1 MAMNGR
7 VWETTHSGKMKG
19 IKSISTSC
27 ATNPHCIK
35 RQKDGCSVCS
45 KCYANTY
52 LKMRKGLK
60 EHIEE
65 NSIILSQTVLD
76 GREIPVMNDLVY
88 RFESFGDII
97 NATHLENYVIIAERN
112 PYTVFALWTKNIWI
126 LDEVFN
132 KKGIKR
138 PGNMRIVVSSP
149 LLNKPLELDRQKY
162 WMVDHIFTVFDKE
175 CIKTHN
181 IDINC
186 GAKSCI
192 GCQICYHND
201 TEFYVNEKLK

>member
-7 VWETTHSGKMKG
+7 VWETTHSGKMNG

-97 NATHLENYVIIAERN
+97 NATHLENYVRIAERN

-132 KKGIKR
+132 KKGIKK

-149 LLNKPLELDRQKY
+149 LLNKPLELDREKY
-162 WMVDHIFTVFDKE
+162 LMVDHIFTVFDKE
-175 CIKTHN
+175 CIKSHN
-181 IDINC
+181 IVINC
-186 GAKSCI
+186 GARSCL

>member
-1 MAMNGR
+1 
-7 VWETTHSGKMKG
+7 
-19 IKSISTSC
+19 
-27 ATNPHCIK
+27 
-35 RQKDGCSVCS
+35 
-45 KCYANTY
+45 
-52 LKMRKGLK
+52 
-60 EHIEE
+60 
-65 NSIILSQTVLD
+65 
-76 GREIPVMNDLVY
+76 MNDLVY

-97 NATHLENYVIIAERN
+97 NATHLENYVRIAERN

-132 KKGIKR
+132 KKCIKK
-138 PGNMRIVVSSP
+138 PDNMRIVVSSP

-175 CIKTHN
+175 CIKSHN
-181 IDINC
+181 IVINC
-186 GAKSCI
+186 GSRSCL